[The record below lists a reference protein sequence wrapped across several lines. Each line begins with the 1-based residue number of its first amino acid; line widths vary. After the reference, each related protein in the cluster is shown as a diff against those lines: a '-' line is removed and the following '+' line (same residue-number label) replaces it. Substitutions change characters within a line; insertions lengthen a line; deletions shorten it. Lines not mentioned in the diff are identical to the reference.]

1 MTIDIVCP
9 KCYHLKHGEGICPNC
24 GQPLGAIFL
33 TATELKKE
41 VENIFRY
48 HTCIGIEKGSVNT
61 PLINFKFTTAGFH
74 LKQLQKVAKLL
85 NVKDVT
91 YKIHSCSGEY
101 IIRLVPQNTG
111 TLYRGVPIDF
121 EE

>member
-1 MTIDIVCP
+1 M
-9 KCYHLKHGEGICPNC
+9 
-24 GQPLGAIFL
+24 
-33 TATELKKE
+33 TATELKHE
-41 VENIFRY
+41 IEDIFRY
-48 HTCIGIEKGSVNT
+48 HTCLGIEKGAHNA
-61 PLINFKFTTAGFH
+61 PIINFKFTTAGFH

-91 YKIHSCSGEY
+91 YKIHSCNGEH

-111 TLYRGVPIDF
+111 TFYRGVPIDF